1 MRYDTLAI
9 SRDGAVTT
17 VTIDRPE
24 ALNALNQQVFT
35 DLADCFDRLAA
46 DQDTRV
52 IVLRGAGER
61 AFVAGADIKEMVDMS
76 AAAAVARS
84 WQGMLLY
91 DRIRHQPQP
100 VIASVQGYALGGGML
115 LAMACDIRI
124 AADSAE
130 FGYPEIGLGIFP
142 GTGGTVLIDRLI
154 GPGTARAICLTGERF
169 PAARAYQLGIVTH
182 LVADEALAAETGRLA
197 ELVAG
202 YSPVALRELKAVLNA
217 SLELDFETARRTEL
231 AAYGRTFAS
240 ADRVEGMRAFIDKRP
255 PRFEGR

>member
-24 ALNALNQQVFT
+24 ALNALNRQVFT
-35 DLADCFDRLAA
+35 DLADCFDRLAV
-46 DQDTRV
+46 DPDTRA

-115 LAMACDIRI
+115 LAMACDIRV

-130 FGYPEIGLGIFP
+130 FGYPEIRLGIFP

-154 GPGTARAICLTGERF
+154 GPGTARAISLTGERF
-169 PAARAYQLGIVTH
+169 PAERAYQLGIVTH

-255 PRFEGR
+255 PRFEGL